1 MLLLVAKAHETL
13 AQYHYRH
20 LGRFCGPRNYHR
32 MWDSV
37 RAGFLWA
44 ADNDAFNGFDS
55 GLYQRMLDDL
65 EGVPGCLFVT
75 CPDAVGDATETF
87 RLFLEWGQRVLRTGQ
102 PLGYVAQD
110 GALAADLPWNAIS
123 ALFIG
128 GSTEWKLGGHAE
140 TLVREAKDR
149 GKWVHMGRVN
159 SGRRLKVAKAWG
171 VDSID
176 GTELSWFTDIKLP
189 ARLDQAA
196 APLQMVF
203 AGSVERSEK

>member
-1 MLLLVAKAHETL
+1 
-13 AQYHYRH
+13 
-20 LGRFCGPRNYHR
+20 

-44 ADNDAFNGFDS
+44 ADNDAFNGFDPVA
-55 GLYQRMLDDL
+55 YQRMLDEL

-75 CPDAVGDATETF
+75 CPDMVGDADATF
-87 RLFLEWGQRVLRTGQ
+87 RLFLGWAQRVLRTGQ

-110 GALAADLPWNAIS
+110 GASTAAIPWDALS

-128 GSTEWKLGGHAE
+128 GSTEWKLSIEAE
-140 TLVREAKDR
+140 TLVREAKHR

-159 SGRRLKVAKAWG
+159 SARRLKVAKSWG

-176 GTELSWFTDIKLP
+176 GTQLSWFTDTELP
-189 ARLDQAA
+189 ARIEQATA
-196 APLQMVF
+196 APQMVL
-203 AGSVERSEK
+203 R

>member
-13 AQYHYRH
+13 SQYHYRN

-37 RAGFLWA
+37 RAGFVWA
-44 ADNDAFNGFDS
+44 ADNDAFHGFDPVK
-55 GLYQRMLDDL
+55 YERMLDAL

-75 CPDAVGDATETF
+75 CPDVVADAAETF
-87 RLFLEWGQRVLRTGQ
+87 QLFRRWSNDISGRGL

-110 GALAADLPWNAIS
+110 GVSAAGLPWSDIA
-123 ALFIG
+123 ALFVG
-128 GSTEWKLGGHAE
+128 GSTEWKLSGHAE
-140 TLVREAKDR
+140 TLVAEAKQR

-159 SGRRLKVAKAWG
+159 SGQRLKVAKSWG

-176 GTELSWFTDIKLP
+176 GTELSWFTDTKLP
-189 ARLDQAA
+189 GRIEQAA
-196 APLQMVF
+196 AAPQLRLGV
-203 AGSVERSEK
+203 